1 MGISA
6 REGVGKAG
14 QGRGGGTG
22 FHIENDF
29 IFNEKASRDSTRNA
43 GNAGNCGNSGSAST
57 IKI

>member
-6 REGVGKAG
+6 RKGVGKAG

-29 IFNEKASRDSTRNA
+29 IFNEKPSRDSTRNA
-43 GNAGNCGNSGSAST
+43 GNAWQLWQLWQREHN
-57 IKI
+57 

>member
-6 REGVGKAG
+6 RKGVGKAG

-43 GNAGNCGNSGSAST
+43 GNAWQLWQLWQREHN
-57 IKI
+57 